1 MANQDVRINIKAVD
15 KTKAGFS
22 GITKGLKKV
31 SGAVFSMKNALV
43 GAVGAAGFGALIKS
57 SINAGDELAKTA
69 DKLGVTTQA
78 LAGLRHA
85 AELTG
90 VSTGTMDMALQRF
103 TRRAAE
109 AAQGTGEAK
118 GALQELGID
127 ADELVRLPLDQQMNV
142 VAESMAGVKNQSDK
156 VRLAMKL
163 FDSEGV
169 ALVNTLGGG
178 AEALQK
184 MTEEAEHLGVTLSRT
199 DTAQMEAANDSI
211 TRLKAVFTGLTNQ
224 LSVAFAPIITFVADG
239 FRQAALDTADF
250 GTIGQ
255 RVVGAMIKV
264 FGLLRNGL
272 HMNQIIFTAMR
283 LGVLKLANA
292 FGQRLTPV
300 LDFFIQRYNDM
311 ANSMV
316 GGLIG
321 MEAITA
327 TGEQLVGALPS
338 AIAKTEAALE
348 SLKNSNPG
356 AELVASMEEF
366 VVSNRQ
372 AAESVA
378 ELKNGIAKM
387 TPPAVSGFERM
398 GKSVTDFLAKMPTLK
413 DNLDDITKTT
423 FKNMSE
429 GLMGIVKGTTSV
441 ADAFKQMAA
450 QLIMQAIQLF
460 VVDKITGGFLSFVKG
475 IGSKAASPAIRGR
488 AAIGGPVQAGSP
500 YMVGERGPEMF
511 IPNSSG
517 SIVPND
523 KMGGGITVVN
533 NVNASGAGPEV
544 DLKIRAA
551 MQETSQQTI
560 LSIQDLMRRRRF
572 V

>member
-239 FRQAALDTADF
+239 FRQAAMDSADF
-250 GTIGQ
+250 GNIGQ
-255 RVVGAMIKV
+255 KVAGAIARAFGVVRQIMHGVEIVFKSAQLGVMKMAAAVGDKLIPPLQHFINIYNRIAEFLGLDLIGKSASEVVGDLPQDIAE
-264 FGLLRNGL
+264 LE
-272 HMNQIIFTAMR
+272 AE
-283 LGVLKLANA
+283 LA
-292 FGQRLTPV
+292 
-300 LDFFIQRYNDM
+300 
-311 ANSMV
+311 
-316 GGLIG
+316 
-321 MEAITA
+321 
-327 TGEQLVGALPS
+327 
-338 AIAKTEAALE
+338 
-348 SLKNSNPG
+348 SLKKLNPG
-356 AELVASMEEF
+356 HELTQSMQEFMVA
-366 VVSNRQ
+366 NRK

-378 ELKNGIAKM
+378 EIKNGIAELA
-387 TPPAVSGFERM
+387 PPAVSGFEKM

-423 FKNMSE
+423 F
-429 GLMGIVKGTTSV
+429 
-441 ADAFKQMAA
+441 
-450 QLIMQAIQLF
+450 
-460 VVDKITGGFLSFVKG
+460 
-475 IGSKAASPAIRGR
+475 
-488 AAIGGPVQAGSP
+488 
-500 YMVGERGPEMF
+500 
-511 IPNSSG
+511 
-517 SIVPND
+517 
-523 KMGGGITVVN
+523 
-533 NVNASGAGPEV
+533 
-544 DLKIRAA
+544 
-551 MQETSQQTI
+551 
-560 LSIQDLMRRRRF
+560 
-572 V
+572 